1 MYTDELLFT
10 QGNEMCI
17 KPAEFYLFDQEEL
30 SFNDIMIRGRQRQEI
45 IIGYRLAN
53 TERAI
58 INPSEKSQPR
68 KWSLDDVFVVIS
80 SNE

>member
-1 MYTDELLFT
+1 MHAV

-17 KPAEFYLFDQEEL
+17 KPAEFYLFDQEEI
-30 SFNDIMIRGRQRQEI
+30 SFYDIIIRGRQRSEI
-45 IIGYRLAN
+45 VIGYRLAN

-58 INPSEKSQPR
+58 INPPDKSEAR

-80 SNE
+80 SGE